1 MSEEA
6 MIQGAPVGTA
16 GPFAEYARGY
26 NEGFAV
32 GVREGRLQMQAELT
46 SELLQ
51 ILQQFA
57 SRPQT
62 VEDAE
67 AKLRA
72 AIAKAG
78 GNDE

>member
-1 MSEEA
+1 
-6 MIQGAPVGTA
+6 MIQSAPAGTA

-26 NEGFAV
+26 NEGLAV
-32 GVREGRLQMQAELT
+32 GVRNGRLQMQAELT

-62 VEDAE
+62 VEEAE
-67 AKLRA
+67 ANLHT
-72 AIAKAG
+72 AIAKAEG

>member
-1 MSEEA
+1 MSDVP
-6 MIQGAPVGTA
+6 MIQSAPAGTA

-26 NEGFAV
+26 NEGLAV
-32 GVREGRLQMQAELT
+32 GVRNGRLQMQAELT

-51 ILQQFA
+51 ILQQIA

-72 AIAKAG
+72 DIAKAG